1 MAQILSEVISVRHL
15 WAGYEGETILEDIN
29 LSVRELD
36 FVGIIGPNGG
46 GKTTLIKVLLGLIE
60 PQQGEI
66 KVFGKSVQKGR
77 KYLGYVPQFVECD
90 RAFPITVWDVVKM
103 GRLGKSSP
111 QNDNE
116 KVTEA
121 LGQVEILN
129 LKDKRIGEL
138 SGGQRQRVY
147 IARALATE
155 PKLLILDEP
164 TASIDPQVK
173 SNIYSLLKRL
183 NEFMTIIII
192 SHDIGAIS
200 SYIKTVGCLNR
211 RFHYHQG
218 KSINLN
224 LLERLYQCPVDLV
237 KFL

>member
-1 MAQILSEVISVRHL
+1 MAQVLSEVISVRHL
-15 WAGYEGETILEDIN
+15 WAGYEGENILEDIN

-60 PQQGEI
+60 PQQGAV
-66 KVFGKSVQKGR
+66 KVFGKSVEKGR

-111 QNDNE
+111 QKDNE

-121 LGQVEILN
+121 LGQVEILD

-164 TASIDPQVK
+164 TSALDSQNEKEIIDIVLAIPGTKLIV
-173 SNIYSLLKRL
+173 
-183 NEFMTIIII
+183 
-192 SHDIGAIS
+192 SHKPLAIEKADFV
-200 SYIKTVGCLNR
+200 I
-211 RFHYHQG
+211 
-218 KSINLN
+218 
-224 LLERLYQCPVDLV
+224 LLENGKIVATGSYDYF
-237 KFL
+237 KSKYS